1 MSRTQACACL
11 ALSST
16 VPYPHAPRRRPT
28 CCLTAPP
35 CHCRS
40 TTSATAPA
48 AVTKASSEP
57 LNMQCAGKCRSVVG
71 SGAHSLRTRHR
82 ATCGKRKAQPLKPD
96 GGDCQ
101 VAGIPAVCMGHTS
114 RCQLLLRVITHFPA
128 RALVFDIH
136 PLSPRTSADVPSPDP
151 AHTPCRPCGVESCG
165 RMVVV

>member
-1 MSRTQACACL
+1 MSRTQACACG
-11 ALSST
+11 AQSSI
-16 VPYPHAPRRRPT
+16 VPHPHAPRRRPT

-57 LNMQCAGKCRSVVG
+57 LYMQCAGKCRSVVS

-101 VAGIPAVCMGHTS
+101 VAGIPAVRMGYTS
-114 RCQLLLRVITHFPA
+114 RCQLVPRVS
-128 RALVFDIH
+128 ALGSPSGSH
-136 PLSPRTSADVPSPDP
+136 PRVQQTSPRTSADVPSPGQ
-151 AHTPCRPCGVESCG
+151 AHTPCRPYVVESCG
-165 RMVVV
+165 RMGVV